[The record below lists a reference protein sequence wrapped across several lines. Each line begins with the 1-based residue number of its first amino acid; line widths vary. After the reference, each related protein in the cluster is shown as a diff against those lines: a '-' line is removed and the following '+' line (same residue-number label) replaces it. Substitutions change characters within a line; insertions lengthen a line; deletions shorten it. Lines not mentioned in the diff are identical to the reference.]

1 MKSKSKG
8 NVCNFIKNG
17 FLHWVF
23 SKHFEKW
30 LYEAFFTRQLFFIR
44 TQTQD
49 YAQKQQI
56 LYVLYNFLFNLLL
69 KLTLPSLWL
78 FIQQIYKWLMFYIKF
93 IYYFGGVFCFLCCC
107 FCFSLF
113 FFILFCFVFLSYVCQ
128 GFTFFFQKFSFN
140 RKQL

>member
-1 MKSKSKG
+1 MSVTLLKMDFFTEFFP
-8 NVCNFIKNG
+8 NILKND
-17 FLHWVF
+17 FMRL
-23 SKHFEKW
+23 
-30 LYEAFFTRQLFFIR
+30 FFTRRLFFIR

-113 FFILFCFVFLSYVCQ
+113 FFVLFCFVFLSYVCQ